1 MTQLIH
7 AKHISHTYEKTSV
20 FAATS
25 FTLSKGD
32 LLTIKGPNG
41 SGKTTLLRI
50 ALGLLTPTE
59 GTLEQKSDLQCL
71 HLQHRPAIQSHLTV
85 REHAALWQHYYPRT
99 AVKIDDA
106 LRILGMS
113 HYQHTLAKNLS
124 AGQCQ
129 RIQLLKLLLCKADVW
144 VLDEPFSHLDQATQ
158 TWLNELITYF
168 VEHDG
173 AVILTSHQTLNFQ
186 RITIRECVLC

>member
-1 MTQLIH
+1 MTTLIH
-7 AKHISHTYEKTSV
+7 ANHVSHTYTKTPV
-20 FAATS
+20 FSATS

-50 ALGLLTPTE
+50 SLGLLTPTE
-59 GTLEQKSDLQCL
+59 GTLEQQAELQCL

-85 REHAALWQHYYPRT
+85 REHAALWQHYYPHT
-99 AVKIDDA
+99 AVKIDEA
-106 LRILGMS
+106 LRVLGMQS
-113 HYQHTLAKNLS
+113 YQNTLAKYLS

-129 RIQLLKLLLCKADVW
+129 RIQLLKLLLCQADVW

-158 TWLNELITYF
+158 TWLNALITYF

-173 AVILTSHQTLNFQ
+173 AVLLTSHLPLMLPG
-186 RITIRECVLC
+186 ITVRECILC